1 MDPERWRRVSDIA
14 GRALEKDPSAVGA
27 FLDRACGDD
36 RALRA
41 EVERILAANAGFDS
55 LLDPSASHTGPR
67 TIGAAPGAGP
77 ARSTDSQ
84 TTRLPTE
91 LMARAAR
98 RLGLVAIL
106 YAVGFVA
113 AYLVREVAIHAVGG
127 EAYLQPTH
135 TPGQVMT
142 AAFALLALGVAFVA
156 RRRTLP
162 DTRLLQLGLVF
173 EVVASL
179 GIALV
184 SYSSLWDQGARPWG
198 ISWLCAWILVFPL
211 IMPPPPRA
219 ATIAALA
226 SAATAPI
233 AIVIWAATR
242 HFTFPSPSLILAT
255 TVPNFLFAA
264 LGILS
269 ARYLYRVG
277 LELHEAQRL
286 GRYRLVAPLG
296 RGGMGEVWIA
306 EHDLLARPAAL
317 KLIRPELIARGAA
330 ASDAIARFERE
341 AQSTAALTSPH
352 TVRLYDFG
360 LTDDGLFYYVMELLE
375 GLDLE
380 QLVRTTG
387 PVPPGRAV
395 HFLRQACSSLAEAHA
410 RGYVHRDI
418 KPSNLFVCRQG
429 LAVDFV
435 KVLDFGLV
443 GSPRADGIDGTLAG
457 TPEFMAPERWSG
469 TSDARADVYA
479 LGGIGWWLL
488 TGQVFAAGQQ
498 LPPQFPAALKSA
510 LLGCLDPDPERRPQD
525 AARLDAVL
533 AVLPATP
540 WSQEDAWTWW
550 QEHDV
555 APEKSVSRLIP

>member
-1 MDPERWRRVSDIA
+1 MDPERWRRISDIA
-14 GRALEKDPSAVGA
+14 GRALELDASAVGA
-27 FLDRACGDD
+27 YLDGACGDD
-36 RALRA
+36 RMLRA
-41 EVERILAANAGFDS
+41 EVERILEANAGFDS
-55 LLDPSASHTGPR
+55 LLDPSASRTGPR
-67 TIGAAPGAGP
+67 TVGAAPAP
-77 ARSTDSQ
+77 SPDRTTDSP
-84 TTRLPTE
+84 TTRLPAE

-106 YAVGFVA
+106 YAVGFVL
-113 AYLVREVAIHAVGG
+113 AYLVRETAIHAIGG
-127 EAYLQPTH
+127 ELYLQRPH

-142 AAFALLALGVAFVA
+142 AAFAMLALVVAFIA
-156 RRRTLP
+156 RRHTLS

-173 EVVASL
+173 EVVGSL

-184 SYSSLWDQGARPWG
+184 SYSALWDQGVRPWG

-226 SAATAPI
+226 SATMAPV

-242 HFTFPSPSLILAT
+242 DFAFPGTSLILAT
-255 TVPNFLFAA
+255 TVPNFVFAA
-264 LGILS
+264 LGILA
-269 ARYLYRVG
+269 ARSLYRVG
-277 LELHEAQRL
+277 LELREAQRL

-317 KLIRPELIARGAA
+317 KLIRPELISHGAT

-360 LTDDGLFYYVMELLE
+360 VTDDGLFYSVMELLE

-380 QLVRTTG
+380 ALVRTTG
-387 PVPPGRAV
+387 PVPPARAI
-395 HFLRQACSSLAEAHA
+395 HFLRQACNSLAEAHA
-410 RGYVHRDI
+410 RGLVHRDI

-429 LAVDFV
+429 MTFDFV

-443 GSPRADGIDGTLAG
+443 RSPSADAADGTVAG
-457 TPEFMAPERWSG
+457 TPEFMAPERWTGSADPR
-469 TSDARADVYA
+469 SDVYA
-479 LGGIGWWLL
+479 LGGVGMWLL
-488 TGQVFAAGQQ
+488 TGRVHAGDQQ
-498 LPPQFPAALKSA
+498 LPAHIPAALESV
-510 LLGCLDPDPERRPQD
+510 LRTCLEPDPALRPQD
-525 AARLDAVL
+525 AAHLDAVL
-533 AVLPATP
+533 AALPVTR
-540 WSQEDAWTWW
+540 WSQEDAWAWW

-555 APEKSVSRLIP
+555 ASERTISRLSI

>member
-14 GRALEKDPSAVGA
+14 GRALELDASEVGA
-27 FLDRACGDD
+27 YLDRACGDD

-41 EVERILAANAGFDS
+41 EVDRIVTANAGFDS
-55 LLDPSASHTGPR
+55 LLDPSASRTGPR
-67 TIGAAPGAGP
+67 TIGAAPAASP
-77 ARSTDSQ
+77 VRSTDSQ
-84 TTRLPTE
+84 TTRLPAE

-106 YAVGFVA
+106 YAVGFVLG
-113 AYLVREVAIHAVGG
+113 YVIRELSIHVFGG

-142 AAFALLALGVAFVA
+142 AAFALLAFAVAIVA
-156 RRRTLP
+156 RRRVLT

-184 SYSSLWDQGARPWG
+184 SYSSLWDQGTRPWG

-219 ATIAALA
+219 AAVAALA
-226 SAATAPI
+226 SAATGPI

-242 HFTFPSPSLILAT
+242 DFVFPSTSLILAT
-255 TVPNFLFAA
+255 TVPNFVFAV
-264 LGILS
+264 LGILT

-277 LELHEAQRL
+277 LELREAQRL

-317 KLIRPELIARGAA
+317 KLIRSELMTRGAT
-330 ASDAIARFERE
+330 ASDAVARFERE

-380 QLVRTTG
+380 QLVRSSG
-387 PVPPGRAV
+387 PLPPGRAV
-395 HFLRQACSSLAEAHA
+395 ALLRQACSSLAEAHA
-410 RGYVHRDI
+410 HGYVHRDI

-429 LAVDFV
+429 LAFDFL

-443 GSPRADGIDGTLAG
+443 RSPGASANDGLAG

-469 TSDARADVYA
+469 SADARADVYA
-479 LGGIGWWLL
+479 LGAVGWWLL
-488 TGQVFAAGQQ
+488 TGQVYAPGAQ
-498 LPPQFPAALKSA
+498 LPKEFPAALEPT
-510 LLGCLDPDPERRPQD
+510 LLACLNPDPDSRPQN
-525 AARLDAVL
+525 AASLDTLL
-533 AVLPATP
+533 ATIPGL
-540 WSQEDAWTWW
+540 AWTQQDACAWW
-550 QEHDV
+550 QEHGV
-555 APEKSVSRLIP
+555 APSPEVSRLSV